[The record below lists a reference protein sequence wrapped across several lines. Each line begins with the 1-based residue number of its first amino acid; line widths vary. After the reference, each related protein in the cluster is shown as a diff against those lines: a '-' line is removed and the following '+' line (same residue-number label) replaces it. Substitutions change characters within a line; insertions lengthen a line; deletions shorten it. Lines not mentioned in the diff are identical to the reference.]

1 MKIYGGFSWPRPL
14 KGSLLLASMF
24 GCSILGNIARDILK
38 EKMRKPR
45 QRGEGPGEF
54 TVLSTI
60 FNFRDLYIYIYIPR
74 LIINSYKRTKTDSIQ
89 QLQSVLISALE
100 SSLLMIYKWVQKSS
114 YFTCIECRQE
124 QPESTI
130 R

>member
-60 FNFRDLYIYIYIPR
+60 FNFRDLYIYIYPQ
-74 LIINSYKRTKTDSIQ
+74 INHYFIQ
-89 QLQSVLISALE
+89 ENKNRFHPVAAECINKCIGKFIAHDLQMGLE
-100 SSLLMIYKWVQKSS
+100 IKLFYMH
-114 YFTCIECRQE
+114 
-124 QPESTI
+124 
-130 R
+130 